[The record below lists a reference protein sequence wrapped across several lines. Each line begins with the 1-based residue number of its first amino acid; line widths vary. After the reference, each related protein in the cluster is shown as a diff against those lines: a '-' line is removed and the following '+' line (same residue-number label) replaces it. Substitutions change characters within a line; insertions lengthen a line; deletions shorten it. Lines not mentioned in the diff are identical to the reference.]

1 MKMWN
6 LFPKGMFLENLMTV
20 AKRELAWEVDYLRE
34 AECTKKFKAILTG
47 YEGFYV
53 PYVVGKVGNIK
64 NSLKLHKSYYRFIDN
79 KTSIYYRTFGWC
91 SGRSVFRHGTR
102 TSANNRGTRDGVMF
116 NGNSTFLLH
125 AN

>member
-1 MKMWN
+1 MWN

-53 PYVVGKVGNIK
+53 PYVVGKV
-64 NSLKLHKSYYRFIDN
+64 
-79 KTSIYYRTFGWC
+79 
-91 SGRSVFRHGTR
+91 
-102 TSANNRGTRDGVMF
+102 
-116 NGNSTFLLH
+116 
-125 AN
+125 